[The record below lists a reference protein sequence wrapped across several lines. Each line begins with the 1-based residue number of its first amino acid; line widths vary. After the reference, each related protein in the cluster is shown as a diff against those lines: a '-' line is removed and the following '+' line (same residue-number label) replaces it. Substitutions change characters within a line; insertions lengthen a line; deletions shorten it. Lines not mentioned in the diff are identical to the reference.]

1 MKLKFSPGHVSVRLT
16 ISQMQQ
22 LVDERV
28 LNSTIPLAGGTL
40 NGVISL
46 VDEPVT
52 NMQFDA
58 GSSTIGF
65 VFPRDAVQEELVKP
79 TRNGIGGYFDD
90 GVFSLAID
98 MHDVRDKARKAK

>member
-1 MKLKFSPGHVSVRLT
+1 MKLKFAPGHVAVRLS

-22 LVDERV
+22 LVDEGI
-28 LNSTIPLAGGTL
+28 LNSTIPLAGGAL

-46 VDEPVT
+46 VDEAVT

-65 VFPRDAVQEELVKP
+65 VFPRDAVQEELAKP

-98 MHDVRDKARKAK
+98 IHDVRDKARKAK

>member
-1 MKLKFSPGHVSVRLT
+1 MKLKFSTGHVSVRLT
-16 ISQMQQ
+16 VNQMQQ
-22 LVDERV
+22 LVDDGS
-28 LNSTIPLAGGTL
+28 LNATIPLAGGAL

-46 VDEPVT
+46 VDEAVT

-58 GSSTIGF
+58 NSSTIGF
-65 VFPRDAVQEELVKP
+65 VFPRDAVQKELAKP

-98 MHDVRDKARKAK
+98 IHDVRDKARKAK

>member
-1 MKLKFSPGHVSVRLT
+1 MKLKFATGHVSVRLT

-22 LVDERV
+22 LVDNGS
-28 LNSTIPLAGGTL
+28 LSSTIPLAGGAL
-40 NGVISL
+40 NGIISL
-46 VDEPVT
+46 VDEPMT

-58 GSSTIGF
+58 NSSTIGF
-65 VFPRDAVQEELVKP
+65 VFPRDAVQEELAKP